1 MSESQDITLKL
12 QELENCLSEISKHLE
27 PLFQYESLSEL
38 NSQLLNEE
46 ALRLN
51 TGLAYTLYSV
61 YYSLLRTYGK
71 DLSHHP
77 VKQEIERVREFMT
90 KVQDAL
96 NTQPR
101 PEVRIDR
108 ASTVPQQSRQLKG
121 STPLPEAPHLRWK
134 TQVDQI
140 LGKK

>member
-38 NSQLLNEE
+38 NSQLLSEE

-61 YYSLLRTYGK
+61 YYSLLRTHGK

-96 NTQPR
+96 NTQSR

-121 STPLPEAPHLRWK
+121 STPLP
-134 TQVDQI
+134 
-140 LGKK
+140 